1 MRNMHKIK
9 LIVGLGNPGSEYENT
24 RHNAG
29 FIIIDDILKEI
40 KGNFNEKHIYSS
52 TLLTGKFR
60 GQKLF
65 LQKPLTFMNLSGKAV
80 ALLMRKEKI
89 LPEEM
94 LLIYD
99 DTDLPLGKIR
109 IKQRGSSG
117 GHNGVESVIQEIK
130 SNNFSRLRVGV
141 NSEERK
147 NQIDFVLS
155 EFTVLEKEVF
165 SRVEKG
171 CCEALKLILVRGVHQ
186 AMNQYNG
193 IDFISISEEK
203 DIK

>member
-1 MRNMHKIK
+1 MQNNIKIK
-9 LIVGLGNPGSEYENT
+9 LIVGLGNPGVEYEDT

-29 FIIIDDILKEI
+29 FLVLDEVLKGL
-40 KGNFNEKHIYSS
+40 KNKFSEKHLYSS
-52 TLLTGKFR
+52 NLFSGKFR

-65 LQKPLTFMNLSGKAV
+65 LQKPLTFMNLSGKAL
-80 ALLMRKEKI
+80 ALLMRKENI
-89 LPEEM
+89 LPEEV
-94 LLIYD
+94 LLVYD

-117 GHNGVESVIQEIK
+117 GHNGVESVIQEIQ

-155 EFTVLEKEVF
+155 KFTTEEEEIF
-165 SRVEKG
+165 SKVKQG
-171 CCEALKLILVRGVHQ
+171 CCDAIKLILARGVNM

-193 IDFISISEEK
+193 IDYNPISDDKEN
-203 DIK
+203 

>member
-1 MRNMHKIK
+1 MRNVQKIK
-9 LIVGLGNPGSEYENT
+9 LIVGLGNPGVEYEDT

-29 FIIIDDILKEI
+29 FMIIDKILEDL
-40 KGNFNEKHIYSS
+40 KGNFESKHIYSS
-52 TLLTGKFR
+52 TLFLGKFR
-60 GQKLF
+60 GQRLF

-89 LPEEM
+89 LPEE
-94 LLIYD
+94 LLLVYD
-99 DTDLPLGKIR
+99 DTDLPLGKVR
-109 IKQRGSSG
+109 IKQKGSSG

-130 SNNFSRLRVGV
+130 SNNFARLRIGV

-155 EFTVLEKEVF
+155 KFTSEENQIFSEVQ
-165 SRVEKG
+165 KG
-171 CCEALKLILVRGVHQ
+171 CCEALKLILARGVNQ

-193 IDFISISEEK
+193 IDYASISSEK
-203 DIK
+203 DSK